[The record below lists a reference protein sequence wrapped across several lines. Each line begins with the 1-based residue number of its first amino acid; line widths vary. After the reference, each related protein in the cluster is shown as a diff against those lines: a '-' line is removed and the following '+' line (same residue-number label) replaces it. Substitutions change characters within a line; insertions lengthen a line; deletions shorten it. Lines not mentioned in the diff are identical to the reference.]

1 MRVLQWLRAKPTTK
15 PTMPYVIVGIGN
27 PGDRYTRTKHNVG
40 FRVIDAL
47 CNQLNI
53 SLRDK
58 RKHVILGEGWSGTD
72 WLVLAKPRTFVNL
85 SGAAAKYLRDRFRT
99 PATRILVITDDLD
112 LPLGSF
118 RLRAGGG
125 SGGHNGLKS
134 ITAELGTDAYPRI
147 RIGIGRPAND
157 AIEHVLSEFSK
168 EEDEALS
175 SVVVKVLEATLVWI
189 DHGIDTAMN
198 EFN

>member
-1 MRVLQWLRAKPTTK
+1 MQPT
-15 PTMPYVIVGIGN
+15 
-27 PGDRYTRTKHNVG
+27 
-40 FRVIDAL
+40 
-47 CNQLNI
+47 
-53 SLRDK
+53 
-58 RKHVILGEGWSGTD
+58 
-72 WLVLAKPRTFVNL
+72 
-85 SGAAAKYLRDRFRT
+85 
-99 PATRILVITDDLD
+99 
-112 LPLGSF
+112 
-118 RLRAGGG
+118 GG